1 MMDYLFARVINNLF
15 DRVDGPMEIRL
26 VVQPIMAAIFAI
38 RDGLQDLRQERPPY
52 GWSLIT
58 EPQHRGHRLRE
69 GWQSIRK
76 VFFAALAI
84 DVIYQL
90 IELKWV
96 YLGEAL
102 IIAQIAALVPYVL
115 VRGLVNRIARVLR
128 Y

>member
-1 MMDYLFARVINNLF
+1 MDDLFARIIHNLF

-38 RDGLQDLRQERPPY
+38 RDGLRDLRQDRPPF

-58 EPQHRGHRLRE
+58 EPQHRGHRLRD
-69 GWQSIRK
+69 GWRSIRK

-102 IIAQIAALVPYVL
+102 IIAQIVALVPYVL
-115 VRGLVNRIARVLR
+115 IRSLVNRIARALR
-128 Y
+128 H

>member
-1 MMDYLFARVINNLF
+1 MDYLFARVINNLF